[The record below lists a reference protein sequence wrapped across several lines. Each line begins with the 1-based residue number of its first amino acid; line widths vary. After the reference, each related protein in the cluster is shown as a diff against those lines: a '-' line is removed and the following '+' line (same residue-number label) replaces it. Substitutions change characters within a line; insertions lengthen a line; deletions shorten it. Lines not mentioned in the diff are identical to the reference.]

1 MQVGRNLVEQT
12 FRAGTEY
19 ELVVFDRLAPEE
31 QIVLAELR
39 EDAGF
44 YGILRPRDGTGR
56 TMRSVDRDTA
66 LLWLS
71 TQIPGRLPFFVWE
84 GADSADAGRRVAQL
98 VLDGVLEIELEGGFV
113 SGAAAL
119 PALGF
124 NPGSRATG
132 RLHDLTREA
141 LRYGETLRLESAE
154 DLASCLYSYGSV
166 PISPAW
172 SRRLEDSDD
181 VLDFLGAA
189 PGTTLHR
196 DLSSSF
202 THTPAQEAGAWMS
215 WAKPSSRSPGPSEPI
230 YKLYISPRPE
240 DLPHTFRELVSILS
254 TRNALQFKVGASAL
268 GILRPDK
275 AVAYFETAEA
285 LHDAAEALAAR
296 LESVAP
302 QGVPFSSEIAAGGL
316 LSWGMDPPRNARALS
331 WQQRDSWRLWVVRR
345 LAQAIITAQRDSAS
359 DVSASD
365 YAVERVRLD
374 GVDVDAWTPAN
385 STWWQ
390 Q

>member
-1 MQVGRNLVEQT
+1 MELSRTLLEQT

-66 LLWLS
+66 LLWL
-71 TQIPGRLPFFVWE
+71 TARAPGRLPFFVWE
-84 GADSADAGRRVAQL
+84 GADYAEARRRVAQL
-98 VLDGVLEIELEGGFV
+98 VLDGVLEIELAGAFV

-119 PALGF
+119 PALGI
-124 NPGSRATG
+124 GGASRSSG

-141 LRYGETLRLESAE
+141 LRYGERLGLEDAD
-154 DLASCLYSYGSV
+154 DLASRLYTYGTV
-166 PISPAW
+166 PVSPAW
-172 SRRLEDSDD
+172 SRRLKDSDD
-181 VLDFLGAA
+181 VLDFLGAS

-196 DLSSSF
+196 DLTSSF
-202 THTPAQEAGAWMS
+202 TYSPAQEAGSWMS
-215 WAKPSSRSPGPSEPI
+215 WAKPSNRSPGPNDPI
-230 YKLYISPRPE
+230 YKLYISPRPDE
-240 DLPHTFRELVSILS
+240 LPHAFRELVSILA
-254 TRNALQFKVGASAL
+254 TREHLQFKVGASAL
-268 GILRPDK
+268 GVLRPDK

-285 LHDAAEALAAR
+285 LHDAAEQLAGR

-302 QGVPFSSEIAAGGL
+302 QGVPFSAEIAGDGL

-345 LAQAIITAQRDSAS
+345 LAQAIIAAQHGSETG
-359 DVSASD
+359 VSASD

-385 STWWQ
+385 SMWWQ